1 MTLAEKYI
9 RQYNRF
15 NGKKISKKDLAAFHA
30 RLKEDIDAR
39 RIDAHVRY
47 GADLV
52 TIEKRIRKA
61 LPKVSGKVKV
71 VVDKPVKISTRK
83 PRNIIIT
90 QTAQGPEVV
99 KTKGKAIHY
108 HHEDLTILTGL
119 PCDDPEADEPGL
131 GFTRDGQQK
140 IYDMV
145 TNMMLETM
153 KKDGLFWRKTWDV
166 KRVKGGGG
174 RMLAQNFVSKTVY
187 RGVNY
192 WITNFAVPKAGLHS
206 PYFLT
211 FKQVTELKGK
221 VKKGAK
227 AWPIVYYTM
236 YYIITKPAKKS
247 ITASEY
253 DAMSMEERQNKGALK
268 LPVLQYYNVF
278 NADQIEGIE
287 FPAIEAPKP
296 VSEAEKI
303 ESAEK
308 IVREMPKAPPIAHG
322 GDSAHYV
329 PSTDRI
335 QMPPL
340 ASFDKEQEYYSTLF
354 HEMVHSTG
362 HESRLGRKFGRQ
374 GTKEYAFEE
383 LIAELGASYLCA
395 EAGTLYFTLNNSA
408 AYLKHWLSRLQ
419 DIMSEDK
426 KFFLMAAAKAQA
438 AADFILDTKQ
448 EKPEEEKPVKVSKRV
463 TPSRGPVR
471 VHQRGIKK
479 NRQLSGKQTDPM
491 KRIIGRA
498 NVTEKDLVKKYSGQ
512 LIARYSAHIE
522 EDIKRNWS
530 SWNFGQEG
538 FHGTREE
545 LDQRLSEITD
555 RSPFWISG
563 FDVFPEHLKEF
574 EFRELYENYWVVV
587 DTRGKGLSCHVLN
600 SDNLR
605 DAFREISDRVFD
617 GTGDGEFVDCS
628 SAKVIFSS
636 EKDEWGLHILWIPDE
651 SAPKTLNAST
661 KRISGVKQQPKLHG
675 VVDASQIREMNF
687 SRIEL
692 DGDYKGDFL
701 KIYSDTQ
708 VMIWGAPGSG
718 KTVYTLKFAQYLAD
732 KKNLKVLYIANEEL
746 GRSTFAE
753 KINAFNIGHANLK
766 FVKSP
771 HALQAAGMSIDDF
784 DVIFFDSINSMGW
797 TLEDYRKFCDQ
808 YPGKIKVL
816 IVQSTKDGDFRG
828 GKDWEH
834 EVDVAGEVKSR
845 KMILRKNRLDEGFA
859 KKRDKLLI
867 EEQVNEQKRKRLI
880 KEKVNSSKE

>member
-192 WITNFAVPKAGLHS
+192 WITNFVVPKAGLHS

-211 FKQVTELKGK
+211 FKQVTDLKGK

-227 AWPIVYYTM
+227 AWPIVYYSM

-253 DAMSMEERQNKGALK
+253 DAMSMEERQKKGALK

-287 FPAIEAPKP
+287 FPAVEAPKP

-308 IVREMPKAPPIAHG
+308 IVRDMPKAPPIAHG

-438 AADFILDTKQ
+438 AADFILDVKEDKREEAT
-448 EKPEEEKPVKVSKRV
+448 EPKPAKAVKVSRA
-463 TPSRGPVR
+463 PVR
-471 VHQRGIKK
+471 
-479 NRQLSGKQTDPM
+479 
-491 KRIIGRA
+491 RA
-498 NVTEKDLVKKYSGQ
+498 VKKEAKTYS
-512 LIARYSAHIE
+512 
-522 EDIKRNWS
+522 
-530 SWNFGQEG
+530 
-538 FHGTREE
+538 
-545 LDQRLSEITD
+545 
-555 RSPFWISG
+555 
-563 FDVFPEHLKEF
+563 
-574 EFRELYENYWVVV
+574 
-587 DTRGKGLSCHVLN
+587 LN
-600 SDNLR
+600 
-605 DAFREISDRVFD
+605 
-617 GTGDGEFVDCS
+617 
-628 SAKVIFSS
+628 
-636 EKDEWGLHILWIPDE
+636 
-651 SAPKTLNAST
+651 
-661 KRISGVKQQPKLHG
+661 G

-692 DGDYKGDFL
+692 DGEYKGDFL

-708 VMIWGAPGSG
+708 IMIWGAPGSG

-771 HALQAAGMSIDDF
+771 NALQSAGLSMDDF
-784 DVIFFDSINSMGW
+784 DVIFFDSVNSMGW
-797 TLEDYRKFCDQ
+797 TLDDYRKFCDEH
-808 YPGKIKVL
+808 PGKIKVL